1 MPAPLPLD
9 LRLPQDAELLPFTPA
24 HTPADVAVWF
34 PRTRTLIAGDI
45 CFNRVVPLAV
55 NGLIS
60 GWLEAIEALIKLEP
74 EAVVPG
80 HGPLGTLADLYTLQN
95 YFNRLQVLGRA
106 AVEAQVSLEDALAE
120 LDPGPLGEWLEQE
133 RHEINLERAMQEA
146 RGEISRDF
154 LAVMPASALRHQ
166 TR

>member
-1 MPAPLPLD
+1 MPAPFPEELH
-9 LRLPQDAELLPFTPA
+9 LPQEAELLPFTAA
-24 HTPADVAVWF
+24 HTPADVAVWL
-34 PRTRTLIAGDI
+34 PRTRTLIAGDL

-60 GWLEAIEALIKLEP
+60 GWREAIETLIKLEP

-80 HGPLGTLADLYTLQN
+80 HGPIGTQATLHVLRD
-95 YFNRLQVLGRA
+95 YFMRLQTLGLA
-106 AVEAQVSLEDALAE
+106 AVEADVSLADALAE
-120 LDPGPLGEWLEQE
+120 LDTSSMVEWLEQE

-154 LAVMPASALRHQ
+154 LAIMPASALRHQ

>member
-1 MPAPLPLD
+1 LPEELH
-9 LRLPQDAELLPFTPA
+9 LPQDAELLPFTPA

-34 PRTRTLIAGDI
+34 PRTRTLITGDI

-55 NGLIS
+55 NGLLS

-74 EAVVPG
+74 AVVVPG
-80 HGPLGTLADLYTLQN
+80 HGAIGTLADLSLLHD
-95 YFNRLQVLGRA
+95 YFSRLQTIGRA
-106 AVEAQVSLEDALAE
+106 AVEAQVSLEDALATF
-120 LDPGPLGEWLEQE
+120 DPGPLAEWLEQE

-146 RGEISRDF
+146 RGDISREF
-154 LAVMPASALRHQ
+154 LALMPASAVRHQ